1 MLLPNRFT
9 GKKTQTK
16 SVTSSSPKHS
26 NSNPI
31 FLDFPVMF
39 CIFLSSVRPLLILFV
54 KENTSLDGAVDAAL
68 RTGMDRAGILCIGK
82 SLHLLLM
89 STPIQMSCSSFT
101 EALGFL
107 LAAFYVFRIKYP
119 ESLTTVFGFLEYVAK
134 VKSNETSIT
143 PIVKQFVAQIFPA

>member
-1 MLLPNRFT
+1 MYGLVN
-9 GKKTQTK
+9 
-16 SVTSSSPKHS
+16 
-26 NSNPI
+26 
-31 FLDFPVMF
+31 
-39 CIFLSSVRPLLILFV
+39 LLILFA

-68 RTGMDRAGILCIGK
+68 RAGMDRAGILCIGK

-107 LAAFYVFRIKYP
+107 LTAFYVFRIKYP
-119 ESLTTVFGFLEYVAK
+119 ENLTSVFGFFEYVAK